1 MQGYASITVFNQNI
15 LTYDHLISKGNAYKN
30 EEDLFM
36 LTCFEQCS
44 DRFFF
49 NINVFILIGG

>member
-1 MQGYASITVFNQNI
+1 MQGYASITVFNQNV

-36 LTCFEQCS
+36 LTYFEQCS

-49 NINVFILIGG
+49 

>member
-15 LTYDHLISKGNAYKN
+15 LTHGHLISKGNAYKN

-44 DRFFF
+44 SRL
-49 NINVFILIGG
+49 ILKWNALKE

>member
-1 MQGYASITVFNQNI
+1 MQGYASITVFSQSI
-15 LTYDHLISKGNAYKN
+15 LTHGHLISKENAYEN

-44 DRFFF
+44 DRL
-49 NINVFILIGG
+49 ILKWNSLKE